1 MKINKARIGDP
12 GMKKG
17 LFNMKRIS
25 KGIAAAL
32 LICILSGCGSS
43 APAPVPTEAPAP
55 EAPVMEM
62 PPAESVAEAMP
73 PEAPVSES
81 VAVAEAP
88 IEAVPAPTATP
99 IPTATPDPLEFVRF
113 DWKPTEEQA
122 TELYEYALP
131 FIQDQPYFEYAEF
144 LYGNNY
150 IVHVNCDPA
159 DVEESA
165 LPFMRAVRD
174 KFFELRSDVHDIIY
188 ILFMNDH
195 SEYSYPLS
203 ISVEDVP

>member
-1 MKINKARIGDP
+1 M
-12 GMKKG
+12 
-17 LFNMKRIS
+17 
-25 KGIAAAL
+25 
-32 LICILSGCGSS
+32 ICILSGCGSA
-43 APAPVPTEAPAP
+43 APAPAPTEAPAP

-62 PPAESVAEAMP
+62 PPAESVSEAMP
-73 PEAPVSES
+73 PEAP
-81 VAVAEAP
+81 AAETA
-88 IEAVPAPTATP
+88 PAPTATP

-122 TELYEYALP
+122 TELYKYALP
-131 FIQDQPYFEYAEF
+131 YIQDQPYFEYAEF

-159 DVEESA
+159 DVQESA

-188 ILFMNDH
+188 ILFVNDH

-203 ISVEDVP
+203 VSVEDVP